1 MPLYA
6 LDEKLWFP
14 PVDGALEDGLWQWA
28 ATSTKNRLLLA
39 YKTAYSPG
47 SMVTYRFGGAPT
59 PDLCSSPMNLK

>member
-28 ATSTKNRLLLA
+28 ATSAKSLA
-39 YKTAYSPG
+39 ACLQKRHIPWFDG
-47 SMVTYRFGGAPT
+47 DVPLWWCPDPRFV
-59 PDLCSSPMNLK
+59 LFPMNLK